1 MRFENGE
8 SRFLRQANLG
18 RLTTANTVVEKTT
31 DKSRSNVVASQL
43 DVVRCE
49 MLPSCLYYNF
59 AQGRKGRAELPPQCS
74 KEGPT
79 RTLPHVR
86 LLLRRARN
94 AVTCRTLRA
103 WVILHKRERSQNRTL
118 LLVKDNHVSGCLG
131 W

>member
-18 RLTTANTVVEKTT
+18 RLTNANTVVEKTT

-59 AQGRKGRAELPPQCS
+59 AQGRKGASGAAVAMLQGGPDAHIATRQASSSPCPKRSNLPY
-74 KEGPT
+74 
-79 RTLPHVR
+79 
-86 LLLRRARN
+86 
-94 AVTCRTLRA
+94 RA

-118 LLVKDNHVSGCLG
+118 LLGKDNQVSGCRG